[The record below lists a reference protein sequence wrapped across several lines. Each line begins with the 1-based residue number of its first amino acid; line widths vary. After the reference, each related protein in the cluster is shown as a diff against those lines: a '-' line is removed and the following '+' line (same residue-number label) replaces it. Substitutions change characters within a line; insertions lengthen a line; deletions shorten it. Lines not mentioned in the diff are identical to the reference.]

1 MYIHAGGII
10 IVEVN
15 WLLKYYY
22 YSHCVDSKK
31 KRVVSL
37 NLILFKFRHSCV
49 S

>member
-31 KRVVSL
+31 KKSGQFESDTVQVPP
-37 NLILFKFRHSCV
+37 
-49 S
+49 